1 MDECIDIL
9 YSYSS
14 VAPDNNLMNLDKLDG
29 AGLSFMN
36 HRRGQEKAING
47 NIGNLHNK
55 SVSLETLIFIIYT
68 ADCCLE
74 R

>member
-1 MDECIDIL
+1 MQAVCVL
-9 YSYSS
+9 S
-14 VAPDNNLMNLDKLDG
+14 PDNNLMKLDKLDG

-47 NIGNLHNK
+47 NIP
-55 SVSLETLIFIIYT
+55 
-68 ADCCLE
+68 